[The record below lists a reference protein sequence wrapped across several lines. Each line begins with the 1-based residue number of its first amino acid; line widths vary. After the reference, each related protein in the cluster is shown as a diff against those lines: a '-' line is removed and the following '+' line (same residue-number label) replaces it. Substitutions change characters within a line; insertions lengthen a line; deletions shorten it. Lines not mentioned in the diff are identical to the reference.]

1 MSLTPEE
8 KSGPIAFMAR
18 NPVAANLAM
27 VFLILGGLFA
37 VNFITQELFP
47 DVTPDIVTV
56 SVPYPGA
63 SPEEVEQGIVL
74 AVEEAVM
81 GLDNVKEITSSA
93 SQGVG
98 TVRVEMFSGGNLDKM
113 LQDVK
118 SQVDRITTFPVDAE
132 DPIISI
138 ASRRRQVI
146 DMVVYGDIPMES
158 LREIT
163 EQVRD
168 RLLQHP
174 RISQTDLTGARNFE
188 IAVEVPFENLRRY
201 NLTMTDVARRL
212 NAASIEMPGGG
223 LDTPSGEILVR
234 MNERRQLGREFALTP
249 IITGPD
255 GTEVL
260 LEDIAV
266 IRDSFVEGGV
276 TPRYNDLPALRV
288 NVYRIGDE
296 TPIQVSNAVYEL
308 LPELRSMLPP
318 GVDIDIRN
326 DRAENYR
333 DRVNLLLKN
342 GTIGLILVLIILG
355 VFLELRLAFWVMM
368 GIPISFMGTLLLM
381 PFFDASLNMISL
393 FAFIIALGIVVD
405 DAIVVGENI
414 YYHHQRGNKLQR
426 AAIIGAREMSMP
438 VTFSILT
445 NIVAFMPMFF
455 VPGVAGRVFSNIP
468 LVVILAFSLSLLES
482 LFILPAHLGHHK
494 ARKRYGLSKK
504 IYNGQQFIGI
514 RFAKWIHNSYQ
525 PWLNKVLKHRYVAL
539 SVALSVLILAF
550 AYAASGRMGFS
561 MFPRVESD
569 FARGFVSLPFGSP
582 ESKTEDVMNTLFLGA
597 QQVIEECDCPEL
609 VVGIYASQGWE
620 GVNTAVVWVYLA
632 EPSIRDS
639 IMSTNE
645 FVQRWRET
653 VGRIPEAEQV
663 RFESDFGG
671 PGAGRAL
678 SVELS
683 HRDVAVLQAASAGL
697 AQELEN
703 FPIVSDI
710 VEGYAPG
717 KRQVDFTLK
726 PEAKSLGLTAM
737 DIARQMRS
745 AFYGAEVSR
754 QQRGRHE
761 IRTVVRLP
769 RNERD
774 SEYFLE
780 EFLVRTPNGRD
791 VPLREVADYSY
802 GRAYTSIERRD
813 GRRIVQVMADVTPRD
828 EANQVVNALLS
839 EQLPELEA
847 RYPGLTWSLA
857 GQQADIQDSM
867 ISLYQG
873 FGLAL
878 LAIYALL
885 AIPFKSYVQ
894 PLIVMMGIPFG
905 IIGAVIGHIIMG
917 YGLSVISMMGI
928 IALSGVVVNDSLVL
942 INHANRLREKY
953 PDMTARF
960 AATKAAVQRFRPII
974 LTTLTTFF
982 GLTPMMF
989 ERSRQA
995 RFLIPMAIS
1004 LGWGILFATMITL
1017 ILVPCLYLA
1026 VEDVAKV
1033 LKDTKRAVRKLLKR
1047 PVETEWIDVETEEE
1061 PEEFWQTLSG
1071 VPGATDDKKD

>member
-1 MSLTPEE
+1 MSLMPD
-8 KSGPIAFMAR
+8 KQSGPIAFMAR

-27 VFLILGGLFA
+27 LFLIVGGVFA

-81 GLDNVKEITSSA
+81 GIDNVKEVTSSA
-93 SQGVG
+93 SQNVG
-98 TVRVEMFSGGNLDKM
+98 TVRVEMFGGGNLEKL

-118 SQVDRITTFPVDAE
+118 SQVDRITTFPDDAE

-146 DMVVYGDIPMES
+146 DMVVYGDISMES
-158 LREIT
+158 LRETT

-168 RLLQHP
+168 RLLQEP
-174 RISQTDLTGARNFE
+174 RITQIDLTGARNFE
-188 IAVEVPFENLRRY
+188 IAIEIPFENLRRY
-201 NLTMTDVARRL
+201 NLTMTDIARRL

-234 MNERRQLGREFALTP
+234 MNERRQLGREFSLTP

-255 GTEVL
+255 GSEVL
-260 LEDIAV
+260 LEDIAT
-266 IRDSFVEGGV
+266 IRDSFTEGGV
-276 TPRYNDLPALRV
+276 TPRYNGLPALRV
-288 NVYRIGDE
+288 NVYRIGNE
-296 TPIQVSNAVYEL
+296 TPLQVSNTVHQL
-308 LPELRSMLPP
+308 LPELRTMLPP
-318 GVDIDIRN
+318 GVAIDIRN

-368 GIPISFMGTLLLM
+368 GIPISFLGTLLLM

-414 YYHHQRGNKLQR
+414 YYHHQRGNKLQK
-426 AAIIGAREMSMP
+426 AAVIGAREMSMP

-468 LVVILAFSLSLLES
+468 LVVVLAFSLSLLES

-494 ARKRYGLSKK
+494 ARKRYGLFKK

-514 RFAKWIHNSYQ
+514 RFAKWIHDSYQ

-539 SVALSVLILAF
+539 AIALSILIIAF

-569 FARGFVSLPFGSP
+569 FARAFISLPFGSP
-582 ESKTEDVMNTLFLGA
+582 ETQTEEVMNQLFAGA
-597 QQVIEECDCPEL
+597 EQVVEECNCPEL
-609 VVGIYASQGWE
+609 VVGVYASQGWQ
-620 GVNTAVVWVYLA
+620 GANTAVVWVYLA

-639 IMSTNE
+639 IMSTDE
-645 FVQRWRET
+645 FVRRWRET
-653 VGRIPEAEQV
+653 VGPIQGAEQA

-678 SVELS
+678 TIELT
-683 HRDVAVLQAASAGL
+683 HRDVDILKAASSELAG
-697 AQELEN
+697 ELLN

-710 VEGYAPG
+710 VEGYAMG

-726 PEAKSLGLTAM
+726 PEAKSLGLTAF

-745 AFYGAEVSR
+745 AFYGSEVSR

-761 IRTVVRLP
+761 TRTVVRLP
-769 RNERD
+769 LDERD

-780 EFLVRTPNGRD
+780 EFLVRTANGRD
-791 VPLREVADYSY
+791 VPLRDVADFAY

-813 GRRIVQVMADVTPRD
+813 GRRVVQVMADVTPRD
-828 EANQVVNALLS
+828 QANQVVNALVA
-839 EQLPELEA
+839 EHIPELEA
-847 RYPGLTWSLA
+847 RYPGLTWSFA
-857 GQQADIQDSM
+857 GQQRDIQDSM
-867 ISLYQG
+867 VSLYQG
-873 FGLAL
+873 FALAL

-905 IIGAVIGHIIMG
+905 VIGAIIGHIIMG

-942 INHANRLREKY
+942 INYANRLREKY
-953 PDMTARF
+953 PGMTPHF
-960 AATKAAVQRFRPII
+960 AAVKAAVQRFRPIV

-1026 VEDVAKV
+1026 IEDAAKA
-1033 LKDTKRAVRKLLKR
+1033 LKDIKKAIRKLLKI
-1047 PVETEWIDVETEEE
+1047 PVEPEWIDVETEGK

-1071 VPGATDDKKD
+1071 VPDATDDNKD